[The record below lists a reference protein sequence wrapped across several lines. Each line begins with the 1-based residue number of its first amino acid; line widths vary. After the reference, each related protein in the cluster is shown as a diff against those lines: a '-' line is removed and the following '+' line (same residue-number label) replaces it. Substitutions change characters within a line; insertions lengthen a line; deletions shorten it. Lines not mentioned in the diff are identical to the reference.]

1 MINDFIEEYETL
13 INQEQY
19 VIGLRNTR
27 NFIKKCSNMLMKKV
41 INGNSVIKLTDWYE
55 DTTPNLGHP
64 FKYVN
69 EIIINGVDSSVRADI
84 FVGLEYYEDCL
95 ESEFYNITETID
107 SSYEDISG
115 YIRIRAKKLP
125 KRDINFSYW
134 IIDNSELI
142 NDNLTPAEIENINTE
157 EDTGGETENGE
168 GE

>member
-1 MINDFIEEYETL
+1 MRNDSIEEYETL

-19 VIGLRNTR
+19 VVGLRNTR

-41 INGNSVIKLTDWYE
+41 INGNSVIKLTNWYE
-55 DTTPNLGHP
+55 DVTPNLGHP

-69 EIIINGVDSSVRADI
+69 EIRIDGVNSHVRADI

-95 ESEFYNITETID
+95 DSEFYNITETID
-107 SSYEDISG
+107 SDYEDISG
-115 YIRIRAKKLP
+115 YIKIRAKKIP
-125 KRDINFSYW
+125 RRDINFSYW

-142 NDNLTPAEIENINTE
+142 NDNLTPEELTE
-157 EDTGGETENGE
+157 VDTGEETVNGE